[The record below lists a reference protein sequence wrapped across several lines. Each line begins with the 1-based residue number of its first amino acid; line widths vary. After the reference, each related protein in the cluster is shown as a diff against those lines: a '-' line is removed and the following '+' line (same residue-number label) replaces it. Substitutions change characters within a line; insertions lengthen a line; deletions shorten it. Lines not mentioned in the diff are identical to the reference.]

1 MPDAF
6 LKIEMIKSSLS
17 EIKIGR
23 LAKRCI
29 VCLSFFSALMIAP
42 VGLPG
47 QVTITAKDMFA
58 KEGQYY
64 KMYSNFIGHFSD
76 AAREEVDA
84 FEYIGEA
91 GEDQVWDFREGPEDE
106 IVRFDYVSP
115 GEIDTDV
122 EFEGATIVERATFDS
137 SGKQKSMFLD
147 VSTAKGRNVYGF
159 HDESI
164 DEENPAIPFS
174 TRLND
179 FPAIIRFGDSW
190 NSSTTFEFVTRQ
202 SMFGVGTIEA
212 PTKLVYQSDMEV
224 DGHGI
229 IMLPELGF
237 HDCLRINELVQY
249 DTFVKI
255 PGLIED
261 WQMASTDFIRNYYWL
276 SKDMGI
282 VAQISSA
289 QDSVPPADEFSAA
302 SALWR
307 QFENN
312 HGESTET
319 AQPVEELE
327 ISMDAKENRVLLS
340 WKKAENTVE
349 YLVQYSDNLNT
360 DSWRELKK
368 TTGNFA
374 LDDISSN
381 KGRFYRIVS
390 LE

>member
-1 MPDAF
+1 
-6 LKIEMIKSSLS
+6 MIKFNSS
-17 EIKIGR
+17 ENKIDR
-23 LAKRCI
+23 LTNRN
-29 VCLSFFSALMIAP
+29 VVYLSFYSTLLLAP
-42 VGLPG
+42 AMSFG
-47 QVTITAKDMFA
+47 QITITAKDMFS

-64 KMYSNFIGHFSD
+64 KMYSNFVGHFSD
-76 AAREEVDA
+76 ATREEVDV

-91 GEDQVWDFREGPEDE
+91 GEDQAWDFREGPEEE
-106 IVRFDYVSP
+106 IIRFDYVQP

-147 VSTAKGRNVYGF
+147 VSASRGRDVYGF
-159 HDESI
+159 YDDSI

-179 FPAIIRFGDSW
+179 FPAVINFGDSW
-190 NSSTTFEFVTRQ
+190 NANTTFEFVTRQ
-202 SMFGVGTIEA
+202 SMFDLGTIEA
-212 PTKLVYQSDMEV
+212 PTKLVYQSEMVV

-229 IMLPELGF
+229 IILPGLGF

-249 DTFVKI
+249 DTFITI

-261 WQMASTDFIRNYYWL
+261 WQKASTDYVRNYYWL

-282 VAQISSA
+282 VAQISSV
-289 QDSVPPADEFSAA
+289 QDTVPLPDEFSAA
-302 SALWR
+302 SAMWR

-312 HGESTET
+312 HGETIVVP
-319 AQPVEELE
+319 QPVEGLE
-327 ISMDAKENRVLLS
+327 ISLDVKGGRVLLS
-340 WKKAENTVE
+340 WEKAENTVE
-349 YLVQYSDNLNT
+349 YLIQYCENLGV
-360 DSWRELKK
+360 SGWRDLKT

-374 LDDISSN
+374 LDDISS
-381 KGRFYRIVS
+381 KTSRFYRIVS

>member
-1 MPDAF
+1 
-6 LKIEMIKSSLS
+6 MIKFNSS
-17 EIKIGR
+17 ENKIDGLTKR
-23 LAKRCI
+23 NVVYLLFYSTLLLAPAMS
-29 VCLSFFSALMIAP
+29 L
-42 VGLPG
+42 G
-47 QVTITAKDMFA
+47 QITITAKDMFS

-64 KMYSNFIGHFSD
+64 KMYSNFVGHFSD
-76 AAREEVDA
+76 ATREEVDV

-91 GEDQVWDFREGPEDE
+91 GEDQVWDFREGPEEE
-106 IVRFDYVSP
+106 IIRFDYVQP

-147 VSTAKGRNVYGF
+147 VSASRGRDVYGF
-159 HDESI
+159 YDDSI

-179 FPAIIRFGDSW
+179 FPAVIKFGDSW
-190 NSSTTFEFVTRQ
+190 NANTTFEFVTRQ
-202 SMFGVGTIEA
+202 SMFDLGTIEA
-212 PTKLVYQSDMEV
+212 PTKLVYQSEMVV

-229 IMLPELGF
+229 IILPGLGF

-249 DTFVKI
+249 DTFITI

-261 WQMASTDFIRNYYWL
+261 WQKASTDYVRNYYWL

-282 VAQISSA
+282 VDQISSV
-289 QDSVPPADEFSAA
+289 QDTVPLPDEFSAA
-302 SALWR
+302 SAMWR

-312 HGESTET
+312 HGETIVVP
-319 AQPVEELE
+319 QPVEGLE
-327 ISMDAKENRVLLS
+327 ISLDVKGGRVLLS
-340 WKKAENTVE
+340 WEKAENTVE
-349 YLVQYSDNLNT
+349 YLIQYCENSAVNG
-360 DSWRELKK
+360 WRDLKT

-374 LDDISSN
+374 LDDISS
-381 KGRFYRIVS
+381 KTSRFYRIVS